1 MECPLCF
8 ENYNDLLKKPRNLE
22 CGHTFCEICLSKL
35 FSNNFII
42 CPACR
47 RQSSSPPK
55 SLPVNF
61 IAADLAR
68 KYLEEKKKYQFCETH
83 SKEIIRFFCNTCSS
97 RICIECIVDHCGHL
111 FVKQEESIRLLQLK
125 INEID
130 CQISKNIDKNNEVI
144 FEVKEISHSL
154 DKKLLKEFQ
163 SIDYEFNLLAEELK
177 RRKNKIKDLYREMI
191 ENEKRHILEG
201 LSKIEERDKQ
211 LKIEK
216 EKLRENLLAIN
227 ALKDSDSLVKTY
239 NQLVIEIKDSVE
251 EITSDQLPNMLPP
264 MLTPSFEMTKNAFE
278 LISNIGAIS
287 CTGGRDSDIND
298 HTICF
303 FGDKNKVMAYNILE
317 NS

>member
-154 DKKLLKEFQ
+154 DKKLLKLPTMSTIYRNQISSRAKIYTVRIVFR
-163 SIDYEFNLLAEELK
+163 FNSFHQ
-177 RRKNKIKDLYREMI
+177 RPV
-191 ENEKRHILEG
+191 
-201 LSKIEERDKQ
+201 
-211 LKIEK
+211 
-216 EKLRENLLAIN
+216 NLFLQ
-227 ALKDSDSLVKTY
+227 V
-239 NQLVIEIKDSVE
+239 
-251 EITSDQLPNMLPP
+251 
-264 MLTPSFEMTKNAFE
+264 F
-278 LISNIGAIS
+278 
-287 CTGGRDSDIND
+287 
-298 HTICF
+298 
-303 FGDKNKVMAYNILE
+303 
-317 NS
+317 